1 MPPDPAHCLSPLS
14 LTILV
19 ARGVSGEEF
28 PAATGG
34 GCVLDSGDAVEDN
47 GGEVVS
53 TAVVRGEAAVSDGL
67 PTVTVGEGNGVPTVS
82 DGGEAITNDTTGD
95 VGGAD
100 AGGALHPPP
109 HRLWQR
115 RPRSVLLVLVLLL
128 LLGGPR
134 VRMDVVSVAVY
145 PRLKG
150 VGRRRGKT
158 IIIFSG
164 GLPLLL
170 KVMPVVGSMAESVP
184 ACNVAMWAL
193 TKAPFVISNPVF
205 VLVRFLR
212 WWW

>member
-1 MPPDPAHCLSPLS
+1 MVSCGGSPLLSATPPDPARCLSPLS
-14 LTILV
+14 LTILI

-53 TAVVRGEAAVSDGL
+53 IAVVRGEAAVADGL

-82 DGGEAITNDTTGD
+82 GGDEAITNDTTGD

-109 HRLWQR
+109 RLWQR

-128 LLGGPR
+128 LLGSPR
-134 VRMDVVSVAVY
+134 VRRYVVSVAVY
-145 PRLKG
+145 P
-150 VGRRRGKT
+150 
-158 IIIFSG
+158 
-164 GLPLLL
+164 
-170 KVMPVVGSMAESVP
+170 
-184 ACNVAMWAL
+184 
-193 TKAPFVISNPVF
+193 
-205 VLVRFLR
+205 
-212 WWW
+212 